1 MQNKARQQ
9 QQSFCVV
16 AVVNNNFA
24 KIAGLGSVRTG
35 VSSADIV
42 SVSRRVALCF
52 GCSQHLENL
61 QVYSSVV
68 DR

>member
-24 KIAGLGSVRTG
+24 KFAGLGSART
-35 VSSADIV
+35 SADIV
-42 SVSRRVALCF
+42 SVSRRIALCF